1 MYPVGTPD
9 RAPPPTISETQK
21 HNSRE
26 NAGSLEERWRVVRV
40 GSLTD
45 IGKVREI
52 NQDSFAVDEG
62 QGLFIVADGMGGH
75 AAGEKASQTA
85 VQIIAERLNAQVASA
100 TNGQLLDGLQTAIQD
115 ANREIINAS
124 MEDASMR
131 GMGTTATVLVT
142 KGNQLY
148 VGHVGDSR
156 AYLIRNRRI
165 DQITEDH
172 SIVAQLVRARAITPQ
187 EAARHPYRNV
197 ITRCLGM
204 QVEVEADTQQRE
216 LKAGD
221 RLLICSDGLSGLV
234 SDDEMLQMVLSSDDP
249 QKTCQDLV
257 NLALERGGSDNI
269 TVVLIFND

>member
-1 MYPVGTPD
+1 M
-9 RAPPPTISETQK
+9 
-21 HNSRE
+21 
-26 NAGSLEERWRVVRV
+26 RV

-52 NQDSFAVDEG
+52 NQDNFAVDTERG
-62 QGLFIVADGMGGH
+62 IYIVADGMGGH
-75 AAGEKASQTA
+75 AAGEKASLTA
-85 VQIIAERLNAQVASA
+85 VATITDRLGNGAMEQS
-100 TNGQLLDGLQTAIQD
+100 NGQLLDAIQTAIQD
-115 ANREIINAS
+115 ANRDIINAS
-124 MEDASMR
+124 MEDTAMR
-131 GMGTTATVLVT
+131 GMGTTATVIVT
-142 KGNQLY
+142 RGNQIY

-156 AYLIRNRRI
+156 AYLVRNRRI
-165 DQITEDH
+165 DQITDDH

-204 QVEVEADTQQRE
+204 QVDVEADTAQRE
-216 LKAGD
+216 LKQGD

-234 SDDEMLQMVLSSDDP
+234 SDDEMLQYVVSSQDP
-249 QKTCQDLV
+249 QVTCQELT

>member
-1 MYPVGTPD
+1 M
-9 RAPPPTISETQK
+9 
-21 HNSRE
+21 
-26 NAGSLEERWRVVRV
+26 ERLRV

-52 NQDSFAVDEG
+52 NQDSYSADAERGF
-62 QGLFIVADGMGGH
+62 FIVADGMGGH

-85 VQIIAERLNAQVASA
+85 VQTIKERLDNGAVAAS
-100 TNGQLLDGLQTAIQD
+100 NGQLLDLLQTSIQD

-124 MEDASMR
+124 MENASMR
-131 GMGTTATVLVT
+131 GMGTTATVIVL
-142 KGNQLY
+142 KANQMY

-204 QVEVEADTQQRE
+204 QVDVEADTQQRE
-216 LKAGD
+216 LKPGD

-234 SDDEMLQMVLSSDDP
+234 SDDEMLQYVLSSDEP
-249 QKTCQDLV
+249 QKTCHDLV

-269 TVVLIFND
+269 TVVLIYND

>member
-1 MYPVGTPD
+1 M
-9 RAPPPTISETQK
+9 
-21 HNSRE
+21 
-26 NAGSLEERWRVVRV
+26 RV

-52 NQDSFAVDEG
+52 NQDSFAVDLET
-62 QGLFIVADGMGGH
+62 GLFLVADGMGGH

-85 VQIIAERLNAQVASA
+85 VEIITEKIKAGAGAAS
-100 TNGQLLDGLQTAIQD
+100 NGQLLDLLQNSIQE

-124 MEDASMR
+124 MEDQSMR

-142 KGNQLY
+142 RGNQVY

-156 AYLIRNRRI
+156 AYMVRNRRI
-165 DQITEDH
+165 DQITDDH

-204 QVEVEADTQQRE
+204 QVDVEADTQQRE

-234 SDDEMLQMVLSSDDP
+234 SDDEMLQHVLSSTDP
-249 QKTCQDLV
+249 QQTCQELV
-257 NLALERGGSDNI
+257 NLANDRGGNDNI
-269 TVVLIFND
+269 TVVLVFND

>member
-1 MYPVGTPD
+1 M
-9 RAPPPTISETQK
+9 
-21 HNSRE
+21 
-26 NAGSLEERWRVVRV
+26 

-52 NQDSFAVDEG
+52 NQDSFAVDLD

-85 VQIIAERLNAQVASA
+85 VQIIQERLDTTASPG
-100 TNGQLLDGLQTAIQD
+100 NGALLDMLQTAIQD

-124 MEDASMR
+124 MEEPSMR
-131 GMGTTATVLVT
+131 GMGTTATVLVAQ
-142 KGNQLY
+142 NNNLY

-156 AYLIRNRRI
+156 AYLVRNRRI
-165 DQITEDH
+165 DQITDDH

-204 QVEVEADTQQRE
+204 QVDVEADTQQRE
-216 LKAGD
+216 LKSGD

-234 SDDEMLQMVLSSDDP
+234 SDDEMLQYVLSSQDP
-249 QKTCQDLV
+249 QNTCHDLV

>member
-1 MYPVGTPD
+1 M
-9 RAPPPTISETQK
+9 
-21 HNSRE
+21 
-26 NAGSLEERWRVVRV
+26 RV

-85 VQIIAERLNAQVASA
+85 VQIIAERLTPQVSAA

-124 MEDASMR
+124 MDDASMR

-204 QVEVEADTQQRE
+204 QVDVEADTQQRE

-249 QKTCQDLV
+249 QKTCVDLV

-269 TVVLIFND
+269 TVVLIYND

>member
-1 MYPVGTPD
+1 M
-9 RAPPPTISETQK
+9 
-21 HNSRE
+21 
-26 NAGSLEERWRVVRV
+26 RV

-52 NQDSFAVDEG
+52 NQDSFAVDLET
-62 QGLFIVADGMGGH
+62 GLFLVADGMGGH

-85 VQIIAERLNAQVASA
+85 VEIITEKIKAGAGAAS
-100 TNGQLLDGLQTAIQD
+100 NGQLLDLLQNSIQE

-124 MEDASMR
+124 MEDQSMR

-142 KGNQLY
+142 RGNQVY

-156 AYLIRNRRI
+156 AYMVRNRRI
-165 DQITEDH
+165 DQITDDH

-204 QVEVEADTQQRE
+204 QVDVEADTQQRE

-234 SDDEMLQMVLSSDDP
+234 SDDEMLQHVLSSTDP
-249 QKTCQDLV
+249 QKTCEDLV
-257 NLALERGGSDNI
+257 NLANDRGGNDNI
-269 TVVLIFND
+269 TVVLVFND

>member
-1 MYPVGTPD
+1 M
-9 RAPPPTISETQK
+9 
-21 HNSRE
+21 
-26 NAGSLEERWRVVRV
+26 RV

-52 NQDSFAVDEG
+52 NQDSYAVDEG

-85 VQIIAERLNAQVASA
+85 VQIISERLAPQVSAA

-124 MEDASMR
+124 MDDASMR

-204 QVEVEADTQQRE
+204 QVDVEADTQQRE

-249 QKTCQDLV
+249 QKTCVDLV

-269 TVVLIFND
+269 TVVLVYND

>member
-1 MYPVGTPD
+1 M
-9 RAPPPTISETQK
+9 
-21 HNSRE
+21 
-26 NAGSLEERWRVVRV
+26 RV

-52 NQDSFAVDEG
+52 NQDSFAVDMDH
-62 QGLFIVADGMGGH
+62 GLFIVADGMGGH

-85 VQIIAERLNAQVASA
+85 VQIITERLGGSVNASS
-100 TNGQLLDGLQTAIQD
+100 NGQLLDALQTAIQD

-124 MEDASMR
+124 MEDSSMR
-131 GMGTTATVLVT
+131 GMGTTATVIVT
-142 KGNQLY
+142 KSNQIY

-234 SDDEMLQMVLSSDDP
+234 SDDEMLQMVTTSEDP
-249 QKTCQDLV
+249 QHTCVDLV

>member
-1 MYPVGTPD
+1 M
-9 RAPPPTISETQK
+9 
-21 HNSRE
+21 
-26 NAGSLEERWRVVRV
+26 RV

-52 NQDSFAVDEG
+52 NQDSYAVNEG

-85 VQIIAERLNAQVASA
+85 VQIITERLDGAMGGS
-100 TNGQLLDGLQTAIQD
+100 TNGQLLDALQTAIQD

-124 MEDASMR
+124 MEDSSMR

-216 LKAGD
+216 LKPGD

>member
-1 MYPVGTPD
+1 
-9 RAPPPTISETQK
+9 
-21 HNSRE
+21 
-26 NAGSLEERWRVVRV
+26 LRV

-52 NQDSFAVDEG
+52 NQDSYAVDEG

-85 VQIIAERLNAQVASA
+85 VQIISERLAPQVSAA

-124 MEDASMR
+124 MDDASMR

-204 QVEVEADTQQRE
+204 QVDVEADTQQRE

-249 QKTCQDLV
+249 QKTCVDLV

-269 TVVLIFND
+269 TVVLVYND

>member
-1 MYPVGTPD
+1 M
-9 RAPPPTISETQK
+9 
-21 HNSRE
+21 
-26 NAGSLEERWRVVRV
+26 RV

-52 NQDSFAVDEG
+52 NQDSFAVDLET
-62 QGLFIVADGMGGH
+62 GLFLVADGMGGH

-85 VQIIAERLNAQVASA
+85 VEIITQKVKAGASGA
-100 TNGQLLDGLQTAIQD
+100 SNGQLLDLLQTSIQE

-124 MEDASMR
+124 MEDQSMR
-131 GMGTTATVLVT
+131 GMGTTATVLVA

-156 AYLIRNRRI
+156 AYMVRNRRI
-165 DQITEDH
+165 DQITDDH

-204 QVEVEADTQQRE
+204 QVDVEADTQQRE
-216 LKAGD
+216 LKSGD

-234 SDDEMLQMVLSSDDP
+234 SDDEMLQHVLSSTDP
-249 QKTCQDLV
+249 QKTCEDLV
-257 NLALERGGSDNI
+257 NLANERGGNDNI
-269 TVVLIFND
+269 TVVLVFND

>member
-1 MYPVGTPD
+1 M
-9 RAPPPTISETQK
+9 
-21 HNSRE
+21 
-26 NAGSLEERWRVVRV
+26 RV

-52 NQDSFAVDEG
+52 NQDSFAVDLET
-62 QGLFIVADGMGGH
+62 GLFLVADGMGGH

-85 VQIIAERLNAQVASA
+85 VEIITEKIKAGAAAAS
-100 TNGQLLDGLQTAIQD
+100 NGQLLDLLQTSIQE

-124 MEDASMR
+124 MEDQSMR

-142 KGNQLY
+142 RGNQVY

-156 AYLIRNRRI
+156 AYMVRNRRI
-165 DQITEDH
+165 DQITDDH

-204 QVEVEADTQQRE
+204 QVDVEADTQQRE

-234 SDDEMLQMVLSSDDP
+234 SDDEMLQHVLSSTDP
-249 QKTCQDLV
+249 QKTCEDLV
-257 NLALERGGSDNI
+257 NLANDRGGNDNI
-269 TVVLIFND
+269 TVVLVFND

>member
-1 MYPVGTPD
+1 
-9 RAPPPTISETQK
+9 
-21 HNSRE
+21 
-26 NAGSLEERWRVVRV
+26 LRV

-52 NQDSFAVDEG
+52 NQDSFAVDMDH
-62 QGLFIVADGMGGH
+62 GLFIVADGMGGH

-85 VQIIAERLNAQVASA
+85 VQIITERLGGSVNASS
-100 TNGQLLDGLQTAIQD
+100 NGQLLDALQTAIQD

-124 MEDASMR
+124 MEDSSMR
-131 GMGTTATVLVT
+131 GMGTTATVIVT
-142 KGNQLY
+142 KSNQIY

-234 SDDEMLQMVLSSDDP
+234 SDDEMLQMVTTSDDP
-249 QKTCQDLV
+249 QKTCVDLV

-269 TVVLIFND
+269 TVVLIYND